1 MLDRLFSLFRPAPAP
16 RLVIVGPPRE
26 QESAAEIAALQDKQ
40 IAYLSELGGFDT
52 FFDNAPL
59 NWMRQA
65 EILVEHKR
73 RLDAIEAKLTKII
86 D

>member
-1 MLDRLFSLFRPAPAP
+1 MLNRLFNWFRRDQTP
-16 RLVIVGPPRE
+16 RLVIVDYALE
-26 QESAAEIAALQDKQ
+26 QERAAMQNKQ
-40 IAYLSELGGFDT
+40 IAYLHELGGFDT
-52 FFDNAPL
+52 FFNNNEQ
-59 NWMRQA
+59 NWARQA

>member
-1 MLDRLFSLFRPAPAP
+1 MLDRFFSLFRPNPAP
-16 RLVIVGPPRE
+16 RLVIVDRAHE
-26 QESAAEIAALQDKQ
+26 QERAALLDKQ
-40 IAYLSELGGFDT
+40 IAYLHELGGFDT
-52 FFDNAPL
+52 FFNDNEK

-73 RLDAIEAKLTKII
+73 RLDAIEAQLTKII